1 MAVPIYDVDFY
12 SDEFI
17 LDPYPHYAKMRALG
31 PVVWLPQNN
40 VFALARYAEVTK
52 ALRSPKLFISSKGL
66 SLSQKVNDLLVGS
79 TLNSDPPEH
88 DLTRSITAAP
98 LLPGALRMIEDRIRA
113 AADGLVAHLVTRGQ
127 FDAIADLAQHL
138 PVTIVAELVGLPDA
152 GQEKMLQWAS
162 ATFNLFGSENQRT
175 RDAFEDLKD
184 LRAFLDKY
192 GTPEQLKPG
201 GWAARIF
208 EVGPER
214 GLSYESC
221 AQLMRDYINPSL
233 DTTISATG
241 QAIRLFAENTDQWQL
256 IRNDASLIP
265 NAVEEVVRFSS
276 PIRAFSRFVVQDT
289 ELAGTLLPKGA
300 RVLAIYASANRDER
314 KFPNPDSFD
323 IRRDV
328 HDHVGF
334 GTGIHMCMGMH
345 LAKLEIISLLESLRR
360 RVERFELA
368 GAPVIAMNNTIRAYQ
383 SLPVRVEGRDIAD
396 SAPALQPRDAQ
407 SDWIEVVVHERRAQ
421 AEDIISLELRDPSG
435 KALPSF
441 EAGAHVDVSIR
452 SGLVRQYSLC
462 NDPIETHRY
471 RLGILLD
478 PASRGGSASI
488 HAGLM
493 PGRTIS
499 IGSPRNKF
507 PLQRLAKHSL
517 LFAGGIGVTPILAM
531 AYALQRDGQS
541 FEMHYCARSADKLA
555 FRDELKTFG
564 DSLHIH
570 LDDGSPTQRLAIEDV
585 LRERGLDRHLYVC
598 GPGGFMDYVVNSA
611 HKLGWDGSCIHTE
624 RFGAEVN
631 TDGVPFKVV
640 AARSGKTLEI
650 RPGETI
656 AGRLQEAGIEVNMSC
671 QSGVCGTCLTR
682 VLDGTPDHRDLV
694 MTDSEKAGNG
704 KIAICC
710 SRSKTRQLVLDI

>member
-241 QAIRLFAENTDQWQL
+241 QA
-256 IRNDASLIP
+256 
-265 NAVEEVVRFSS
+265 
-276 PIRAFSRFVVQDT
+276 
-289 ELAGTLLPKGA
+289 
-300 RVLAIYASANRDER
+300 
-314 KFPNPDSFD
+314 
-323 IRRDV
+323 
-328 HDHVGF
+328 
-334 GTGIHMCMGMH
+334 
-345 LAKLEIISLLESLRR
+345 
-360 RVERFELA
+360 
-368 GAPVIAMNNTIRAYQ
+368 
-383 SLPVRVEGRDIAD
+383 
-396 SAPALQPRDAQ
+396 
-407 SDWIEVVVHERRAQ
+407 
-421 AEDIISLELRDPSG
+421 
-435 KALPSF
+435 
-441 EAGAHVDVSIR
+441 
-452 SGLVRQYSLC
+452 
-462 NDPIETHRY
+462 
-471 RLGILLD
+471 
-478 PASRGGSASI
+478 
-488 HAGLM
+488 
-493 PGRTIS
+493 
-499 IGSPRNKF
+499 
-507 PLQRLAKHSL
+507 
-517 LFAGGIGVTPILAM
+517 
-531 AYALQRDGQS
+531 
-541 FEMHYCARSADKLA
+541 
-555 FRDELKTFG
+555 
-564 DSLHIH
+564 
-570 LDDGSPTQRLAIEDV
+570 
-585 LRERGLDRHLYVC
+585 
-598 GPGGFMDYVVNSA
+598 
-611 HKLGWDGSCIHTE
+611 
-624 RFGAEVN
+624 
-631 TDGVPFKVV
+631 
-640 AARSGKTLEI
+640 
-650 RPGETI
+650 
-656 AGRLQEAGIEVNMSC
+656 
-671 QSGVCGTCLTR
+671 
-682 VLDGTPDHRDLV
+682 
-694 MTDSEKAGNG
+694 
-704 KIAICC
+704 
-710 SRSKTRQLVLDI
+710 